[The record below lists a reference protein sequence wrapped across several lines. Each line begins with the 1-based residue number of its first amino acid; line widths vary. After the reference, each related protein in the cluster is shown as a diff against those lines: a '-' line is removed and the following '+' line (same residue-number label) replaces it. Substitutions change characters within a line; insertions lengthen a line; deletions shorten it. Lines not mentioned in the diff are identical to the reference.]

1 MPQKT
6 FSILAI
12 LVLALAACGGDDAS
26 NGVATLETSTTEASS
41 TETTVAA
48 VDSEEQ
54 LIAFTQCMRDEGVD
68 IGDPIVDADGNI
80 AFGAVVGDA
89 SDGDGPRRPEG
100 FREATEVCGD
110 LLEGLE
116 LGFGRGDITEFEDQ
130 LLEFAQCM
138 RDNGVE
144 MDDPDFSNFGP
155 GAEGDEG
162 EPGQGGGPFG
172 AIEFED
178 PLVQEA
184 LETCSALLDGF
195 GPGGGRPAPGAG
207 S

>member
-1 MPQKT
+1 MQRKT

-12 LVLALAACGGDDAS
+12 LALALAACGSDDAS
-26 NGVATLETSTTEASS
+26 DGVATLETVTSEASS

-68 IGDPIVDADGNI
+68 IGDPVVDADGI
-80 AFGAVVGDA
+80 ISFGAVVGEATDEE
-89 SDGDGPRRPEG
+89 GPRRPDG
-100 FREATEVCGD
+100 FREATEVCGE

-144 MDDPDFSNFGP
+144 MDDPDFSSFGP
-155 GAEGDEG
+155 GAEGEG
-162 EPGQGGGPFG
+162 GESGQGGGPFSV
-172 AIEFED
+172 IEFED
-178 PLVQEA
+178 PAVQEA
-184 LETCSALLDGF
+184 LETCGDILDGF
-195 GPGGGRPAPGAG
+195 GPGGGGPGQGADN
-207 S
+207 